1 MHNNMRRCQW
11 DRECL
16 LSDDNEI
23 PLLHCANVFA
33 QLTDE
38 ERAALRAILSGKHLN
53 KPYRALRRLFDL
65 GLINSDGERML
76 LTENGREIVRLC

>member
-1 MHNNMRRCQW
+1 M
-11 DRECL
+11 
-16 LSDDNEI
+16 SADNEI
-23 PLLHCANVFA
+23 PCSHCANIFA

-38 ERAALRAILSGKHLN
+38 ERAALRAILSGKHVA

>member
-1 MHNNMRRCQW
+1 M
-11 DRECL
+11 
-16 LSDDNEI
+16 SADNEI
-23 PLLHCANVFA
+23 PCSHCANIFA

-38 ERAALRAILSGKHLN
+38 ERAALRAILSVKDLN

-65 GLINSDGERML
+65 GLINSDSERML